1 MSNDDANH
9 QNVLDFVADSL
20 NLERPTLDRGL
31 SLAELGI
38 GSFAVMRLVIEIE
51 EKYELEFSADA
62 LRQILQGPVSAIP
75 ELVEDA
81 RQ

>member
-1 MSNDDANH
+1 
-9 QNVLDFVADSL
+9 
-20 NLERPTLDRGL
+20 
-31 SLAELGI
+31 
-38 GSFAVMRLVIEIE
+38 MRLVIEIE

-75 ELVEDA
+75 KLVEDA